1 MLDCKIIIDEF
12 LYGINR
18 DIHFNKTNFKL
29 PIELN
34 DKKVSLNNN
43 LICDLELF
51 DNNDIS
57 NNIKSNPKDT
67 SNNEISIK
75 EIYNNDISNNDIS
88 NNEPNKNLYNYVFN
102 PTNYLEQNIT
112 NKWSMFYTTDISFI
126 NDTQNLLKNYVDL
139 SFDNNY
145 INMYESFEN
154 ITDDNNFISNNQYI
168 DLPILHKY
176 NTNSYILN
184 MYCVNNILSPI
195 LSIFIPIL
203 FLFLPYFMI
212 KLQNKK
218 LTMDEYL
225 TYLKSIFNKHPIGN
239 LIFNFNNTNLSSK
252 IYMIFT
258 VVMYFYQIYQNIFL
272 CKKFY
277 NNLHKINELL
287 HNIRDYINKSITRF
301 NKLLDTTSKLSSY
314 KSFNNTITNNILNLI
329 NYRDNLNYVTLNN
342 YPVKNLFNIGYLM
355 KNYYLLNNDKNLI
368 ETIYYS
374 FHLNVYIN
382 NMSHLKKMINDKNI
396 NYCTFNNNN
405 KYKIKNVYY
414 PPLLNKTNLSES
426 NIVKNNIS
434 FDKNL
439 IITGPNA
446 SGKTTT
452 LKSIMFNILLSQQI
466 GCGFY
471 DTANLKIYDYLHSYI
486 NIPDTSNRDSLFQA
500 EARRCK
506 NIIDSIN
513 NNQNKNHFCIFD
525 ELYSGTNPDEAVK
538 SGLVLTNYIND
549 RSNVNFILTTHYKK
563 LCKKVKNIDK
573 YKMSITKLP
582 DNKFKYN
589 YNLVKGVSNDKGGL
603 IVLENMDYPKS
614 LLNKYKNS

>member
-18 DIHFNKTNFKL
+18 NINFNKTIFKL

-51 DNNDIS
+51 NNDIS
-57 NNIKSNPKDT
+57 DNINFKSKDT
-67 SNNEISIK
+67 YDKDISN
-75 EIYNNDISNNDIS
+75 YDISNNDIS
-88 NNEPNKNLYNYVFN
+88 NNTNTNLYNYVFN
-102 PTNYLEQNIT
+102 PTNYIEQNIT
-112 NKWSMFYTTDISFI
+112 NKWSKFYTTDISFI
-126 NDTQNLLKNYVDL
+126 NDTQHLLKNFIDL

-145 INMYESFEN
+145 VDMYESFEN
-154 ITDDNNFISNNQYI
+154 IANDNNFISKYQYI

-176 NTNSYILN
+176 NNNSFILN
-184 MYCVNNILSPI
+184 IYCVNNFISPI

-212 KLQNKK
+212 KLQNKE
-218 LTMDEYL
+218 LTMNEYL
-225 TYLKSIFNKHPIGN
+225 TYLKSIFYKHPIGN
-239 LIFNFNNTNLSSK
+239 LIFNFNNTTLSSK

-277 NNLHKINELL
+277 NNLHKINTLL
-287 HNIRDYINKSITRF
+287 NNIKNYINKSITRF
-301 NKLLDTTSKLSSY
+301 NKLLDTTSKLSTY
-314 KSFNNTITNNILNLI
+314 KSFNNTITNNIFNLI
-329 NYRDNLNYVTLNN
+329 SYRDNLKDITIHNS
-342 YPVKNLFNIGYLM
+342 PFKNLFNVGYLM

-374 FHLNVYIN
+374 FDLNVYIN
-382 NMSHLKKMINDKNI
+382 NMSYLKKMINDKNM

-405 KYKIKNVYY
+405 KYKITNTYY
-414 PPLLNKTNLSES
+414 APLLNKKNLSQS

-471 DTANLKIYDYLHSYI
+471 DTANLKIYHHLHSYI

-513 NNQNKNHFCIFD
+513 NNNNKNHFCIFD

-538 SGLVLTNYIND
+538 SGLILTNYINNRD
-549 RSNVNFILTTHYKK
+549 NVNFILTTHYKK
-563 LCKKVKNIDK
+563 LCKKIKNIDK
-573 YKMSITKLP
+573 YKMSITKL
-582 DNKFKYN
+582 DNNKLKFN
-589 YNLVKGVSNDKGGL
+589 YNLVKGISNDKGGL
-603 IVLENMDYPKS
+603 VVLENMNYPNS
-614 LLNKYKNS
+614 LLNKYK

>member
-1 MLDCKIIIDEF
+1 MLDYKIIIDEF

-34 DKKVSLNNN
+34 DKKISLNNN

-57 NNIKSNPKDT
+57 NNINSNSK
-67 SNNEISIK
+67 
-75 EIYNNDISNNDIS
+75 DISNNDIS
-88 NNEPNKNLYNYVFN
+88 YNVNNKNLYNYVFN
-102 PTNYLEQNIT
+102 PTNYIEQNIT
-112 NKWSMFYTTDISFI
+112 NKWSKYYTTDVSFI
-126 NDTQNLLKNYVDL
+126 NDTQCLLKNFVDL

-145 INMYESFEN
+145 IDMYESFEN
-154 ITDDNNFISNNQYI
+154 IADDNNFISKYQYI

-176 NTNSYILN
+176 NNNSYILN
-184 MYCVNNILSPI
+184 IYCINNFISPL

-212 KLQNKK
+212 KLQNKE
-218 LTMDEYL
+218 LTIDEYL
-225 TYLKSIFNKHPIGN
+225 TYLKSIFHKHPIGN
-239 LIFNFNNTNLSSK
+239 LIFNFNNTNFSSK

-277 NNLHKINELL
+277 NNLHKINNFL

-301 NKLLDTTSKLSSY
+301 NKLLDTTSKLLSY
-314 KSFNNTITNNILNLI
+314 NNFNNTITNNIFNLI
-329 NYRDNLNYVTLNN
+329 NYRDKLNYITIHES
-342 YPVKNLFNIGYLM
+342 PVKNLFNIGYLM

-374 FHLNVYIN
+374 FNLNVYIN
-382 NMSHLKKMINDKNI
+382 NMSNLKKMINDKNM
-396 NYCTFNNNN
+396 NYCTFNNN

-414 PPLLNKTNLSES
+414 PPLLDKNNLSES
-426 NIVKNNIS
+426 DIVKNNIY

-513 NNQNKNHFCIFD
+513 NNLNKNHFCIFD

-538 SGLVLTNYIND
+538 SGLILTNYINNRD
-549 RSNVNFILTTHYKK
+549 NVNFILTTHYKK
-563 LCKKVKNIDK
+563 LCKKIKNINK
-573 YKMSITKLP
+573 YKMSITKL
-582 DNKFKYN
+582 DNNKFKYN
-589 YNLVKGVSNDKGGL
+589 YNLVKGISNDKGGL
-603 IVLENMDYPKS
+603 VVLENMNYPNS
-614 LLNKYKNS
+614 LLNKYKEM